1 MKKLLLS
8 LVIFLSIPFLSVAQE
23 DSLPVVYRTWITVN
37 NNLQRI
43 EGILYGIKDSSIF
56 ITNSFSRTD
65 CLSGNFSGTTIG
77 YNFIN
82 NVKVRRNNSVIV
94 GSFLGAAVGFG
105 TGAIIGASQGDD
117 PPCQYI
123 CIFQMTAGE
132 KALFNGT
139 LCTIPGAIIGALIG
153 GIKIKIPINGSIQ
166 TFNKNKER
174 LRKYSFIR

>member
-105 TGAIIGASQGDD
+105 TGA
-117 PPCQYI
+117 
-123 CIFQMTAGE
+123 QMHQP
-132 KALFNGT
+132 L
-139 LCTIPGAIIGALIG
+139 AIAVIG
-153 GIKIKIPINGSIQ
+153 GFVIALPLLLIIFPTLLHLLYKHEDK
-166 TFNKNKER
+166 KEA
-174 LRKYSFIR
+174 